1 MIYFYRTV
9 LVTSIVVVTYVSM
22 QPTSGENIILHLDK
36 LLHFLTFFYLSWLS
50 DKSLKKYSHV
60 TIFFLLIFY
69 GLSLEILQ
77 SFTLTRSPELFDFFS
92 DLFGILVYFYLIPKL
107 KLISK

>member
-9 LVTSIVVVTYVSM
+9 LVTSIVVVTYVAI
-22 QPTSGENIILHLDK
+22 QPTSGENIIFHLDK

-50 DKSLKKYSHV
+50 DKSFKKYSHV

>member
-9 LVTSIVVVTYVSM
+9 LVTSIVVVTYVSL

-92 DLFGILVYFYLIPKL
+92 DLLGILVYFYLIPKL

>member
-1 MIYFYRTV
+1 MKNLKMFCISLEPNHYEFIKNLGYIPV
-9 LVTSIVVVTYVSM
+9 GL
-22 QPTSGENIILHLDK
+22 GEKDFNE
-36 LLHFLTFFYLSWLS
+36 SWLS
-50 DKSLKKYSHV
+50 DKSFKKYSHV

-92 DLFGILVYFYLIPKL
+92 DLLGILVYFYLIPKL